1 MQVHLYEVIVY
12 VILIRLKRAK
22 YEIFNLFCR
31 IHSFTLTFDT
41 SYKNINFN
49 LIKKMKKKVQ
59 RKQNTFL
66 GFTVVR
72 VKHKTRSRIS
82 ITQSPRSNLKAHLEK
97 KNKHI
102 KHSVVKNCIYNKYL

>member
-49 LIKKMKKKVQ
+49 LIKKMKKKGP
-59 RKQNTFL
+59 T
-66 GFTVVR
+66 
-72 VKHKTRSRIS
+72 KTKYFFGVYGSKG
-82 ITQSPRSNLKAHLEK
+82 KA
-97 KNKHI
+97 
-102 KHSVVKNCIYNKYL
+102 